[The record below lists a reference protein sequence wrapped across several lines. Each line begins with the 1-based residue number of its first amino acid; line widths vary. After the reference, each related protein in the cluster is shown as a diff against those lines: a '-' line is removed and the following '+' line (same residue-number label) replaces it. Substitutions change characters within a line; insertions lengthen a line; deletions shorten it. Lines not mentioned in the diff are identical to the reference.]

1 MGGAAL
7 ATAALPCRLD
17 EECATTDATC
27 CNFYKARLLDFT
39 ARLLAAHGLQ
49 QEWFAVYGAVIGAVR
64 DPEGML
70 PFDRVGDGDPPL
82 GAHGLL
88 PWHCSSCRP
97 P

>member
-1 MGGAAL
+1 
-7 ATAALPCRLD
+7 
-17 EECATTDATC
+17 
-27 CNFYKARLLDFT
+27 
-39 ARLLAAHGLQ
+39 
-49 QEWFAVYGAVIGAVR
+49 VR